1 MNRREFIKVIAGSV
15 VAAEP
20 LGAFA
25 QTPPKQLRIGVVAGI
40 SRGLWDPIE
49 LGLREL
55 GYVDGQ
61 NFTIEFINLEG
72 QIGRYPEAMK
82 ELVQRKV
89 DILVAA
95 GPEIALKSALGAT
108 DTLPIVMVAL
118 DYDPLAL
125 GYVTSLAKP
134 ASNVTG
140 LFLQQIEQ
148 AAKRVQL
155 MKEAFPQLQAAT
167 VFWDRI
173 SADQWQAARSAG
185 ETFGFRLAGI
195 ELRDTPYDYDGAW
208 ANVPPDHR
216 SALMVSLSPLFFSD
230 RQRIADFA
238 LRHRVAS
245 MFAVREF
252 VDAGGLLSF
261 GVSFATIGRR
271 TAAYL
276 DRIAKGAKPAD
287 LPIEQPTKFDLV
299 VNLKTAKAIGVEI
312 PQSILL
318 RADAVID

>member
-25 QTPPKQLRIGVVAGI
+25 QTPPKQLRIGIVAGI
-40 SRGLWDPIE
+40 SRGLSDPIE

-55 GYVDGQ
+55 GYVNGQ

-108 DTLPIVMVAL
+108 DTLPIVMIAL

-185 ETFGFRLAGI
+185 ETFSFRLAGI

-238 LRHRVAS
+238 LRHRVSS

-276 DRIAKGAKPAD
+276 HRIAKGAKPAD

-318 RADAVID
+318 RADEVID

>member
-1 MNRREFIKVIAGSV
+1 M
-15 VAAEP
+15 
-20 LGAFA
+20 
-25 QTPPKQLRIGVVAGI
+25 AGI

-95 GPEIALKSALGAT
+95 GPEIALKSALSAT

-125 GYVTSLAKP
+125 GYVASLAKP
-134 ASNVTG
+134 GGNVTG

-167 VFWDRI
+167 AFWDHI
-173 SADQWQAARSAG
+173 SVDQWQAARSAG
-185 ETFGFRLAGI
+185 ETFGFRLAGV
-195 ELRDTPYDYDGAW
+195 ELRKPPYDYDAAW
-208 ANVPPDHR
+208 AQAPSDHHN
-216 SALMVSLSPLFFSD
+216 ALIVSLSPLFFSD
-230 RQRIADFA
+230 RQRIASFA

-245 MFAVREF
+245 MFAIREF

-271 TAAYL
+271 TAVYV
-276 DRIAKGAKPAD
+276 DRIAKGAKPAE

-299 VNLKTAKAIGVEI
+299 VNLKTAKTIGVEI

-318 RADAVID
+318 RADEVID

>member
-1 MNRREFIKVIAGSV
+1 
-15 VAAEP
+15 
-20 LGAFA
+20 
-25 QTPPKQLRIGVVAGI
+25 
-40 SRGLWDPIE
+40 
-49 LGLREL
+49 
-55 GYVDGQ
+55 
-61 NFTIEFINLEG
+61 
-72 QIGRYPEAMK
+72 
-82 ELVQRKV
+82 
-89 DILVAA
+89 
-95 GPEIALKSALGAT
+95 
-108 DTLPIVMVAL
+108 MVAL

-195 ELRDTPYDYDGAW
+195 ELRNTPYDYDGAW

-216 SALMVSLSPLFFSD
+216 GALMVSLSPLFFSD

-245 MFAVREF
+245 MVAVREF

-318 RADAVID
+318 RADEVID

>member
-1 MNRREFIKVIAGSV
+1 
-15 VAAEP
+15 
-20 LGAFA
+20 
-25 QTPPKQLRIGVVAGI
+25 
-40 SRGLWDPIE
+40 
-49 LGLREL
+49 
-55 GYVDGQ
+55 
-61 NFTIEFINLEG
+61 
-72 QIGRYPEAMK
+72 MK

-95 GPEIALKSALGAT
+95 GPEIALKSALSAT

-125 GYVTSLAKP
+125 GYVASLAKP
-134 ASNVTG
+134 GGNVTG

-167 VFWDRI
+167 AFWDHI
-173 SADQWQAARSAG
+173 SVDQWQAARSAG
-185 ETFGFRLAGI
+185 ETFGFRLAGV
-195 ELRDTPYDYDGAW
+195 ELRNPPYDYDAAW
-208 ANVPPDHR
+208 AQAPSDHHN
-216 SALMVSLSPLFFSD
+216 ALIVSLSPLFFSD
-230 RQRIADFA
+230 RQRIASFA

-245 MFAVREF
+245 MFAIREF

-271 TAAYL
+271 TAVYV
-276 DRIAKGAKPAD
+276 DRIAKGAKPAE

-299 VNLKTAKAIGVEI
+299 VNLKTAKTIGVEI

-318 RADAVID
+318 RADEVID

>member
-1 MNRREFIKVIAGSV
+1 MKRREFIKVIAGSV
-15 VAAEP
+15 VVAEP

-40 SRGLWDPIE
+40 SRGLSDPIE

-55 GYVDGQ
+55 GYVNGQ

-72 QIGRYPEAMK
+72 QVGRYPEAMK

-238 LRHRVAS
+238 LRHRVSS

-276 DRIAKGAKPAD
+276 HRIAKGAKPAD

-318 RADAVID
+318 RADEVID

>member
-1 MNRREFIKVIAGSV
+1 
-15 VAAEP
+15 
-20 LGAFA
+20 
-25 QTPPKQLRIGVVAGI
+25 
-40 SRGLWDPIE
+40 
-49 LGLREL
+49 
-55 GYVDGQ
+55 
-61 NFTIEFINLEG
+61 
-72 QIGRYPEAMK
+72 
-82 ELVQRKV
+82 
-89 DILVAA
+89 
-95 GPEIALKSALGAT
+95 
-108 DTLPIVMVAL
+108 LPIVMIAL

-134 ASNVTG
+134 ANNVTG

-148 AAKRVQL
+148 VAKRVEL

-216 SALMVSLSPLFFSD
+216 SALMASLSPLFFSD

-238 LRHRVAS
+238 LRHRVSS
-245 MFAVREF
+245 MFALREF

-299 VNLKTAKAIGVEI
+299 INLKTAKAIGVAI

-318 RADAVID
+318 RADEVID